1 MEIGVVVVQK
11 NLYREREEGVES
23 SLCEITCKEY

>member
-1 MEIGVVVVQK
+1 MKEIGVVVVQK

-23 SLCEITCKEY
+23 SLLRDNL